1 MEDKDLQKLFQSF
14 QPELS
19 SDSRFMDTLLANMKK
34 VEFLKRQQAIARRQ
48 NRIAVAV
55 AAVTGFVAGVVFMLV
70 MPYVSAFL
78 LAVAAHIPSVLPSIA
93 NVSGIL
99 SVVTWFMVGLITV
112 TLSVSSYRLTV
123 TLLSLKSGQSLI

>member
-14 QPELS
+14 QPALS

-34 VEFLKRQQAIARRQ
+34 VEFLRRQQEIARRQ

-70 MPYVSAFL
+70 MPYISAFL
-78 LAVAAHIPSVLPSIA
+78 ATLASSIRPSLPDVADVP
-93 NVSGIL
+93 GIL
-99 SVVTWFMVGLITV
+99 PILTWLIVGLITV
-112 TLSVSSYRLTV
+112 ALSVSSYQLTV
-123 TLLSLKSGQSLI
+123 TLQSLKSGHSLI

>member
-34 VEFLKRQQAIARRQ
+34 VEFLRRQQEIARRQ

-70 MPYVSAFL
+70 MCLMFQL
-78 LAVAAHIPSVLPSIA
+78 
-93 NVSGIL
+93 
-99 SVVTWFMVGLITV
+99 FF
-112 TLSVSSYRLTV
+112 
-123 TLLSLKSGQSLI
+123 